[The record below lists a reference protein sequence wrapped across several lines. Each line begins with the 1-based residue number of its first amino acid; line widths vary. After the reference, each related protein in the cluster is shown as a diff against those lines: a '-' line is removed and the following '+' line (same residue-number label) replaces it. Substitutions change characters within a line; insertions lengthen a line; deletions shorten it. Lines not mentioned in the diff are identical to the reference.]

1 MSQGDQS
8 PLFYY
13 LNSDMTDK
21 TTIENI
27 VNEYIKGTGIFL
39 VAVKVSTA
47 NRISVLADTKNGITI
62 EECALLHR
70 HIEIRLDREKEDF
83 ELLVSSPGLD
93 MPFLVSEQYHKNE
106 GRMVEVITTDG
117 EKYSGILKQVTA
129 GGFELE
135 TEVKIKGKGKEKKDL
150 SFNLDKLKSTR
161 IVLIIK

>member
-1 MSQGDQS
+1 
-8 PLFYY
+8 
-13 LNSDMTDK
+13 MTDK

-70 HIEIRLDREKEDF
+70 HIENRLDREKEDF

>member
-1 MSQGDQS
+1 
-8 PLFYY
+8 
-13 LNSDMTDK
+13 MTDK

-70 HIEIRLDREKEDF
+70 HIENRLDREKEDF

-150 SFNLDKLKSTR
+150 SFNLDKVKSTR